1 MAKNILQTQLDDDE
15 TEFISKTEL
24 KRDSKKIQAFG
35 KSIGDLSIDQIKS
48 FDLPDAVFIAI
59 TEYKSLKSNAAKNR
73 QVQYLGKLLREIDLT
88 QAYQQMDQLKNGSQ
102 IEIRKNHIVESWRD
116 KLMQDKE
123 ALTKLINEF
132 PHIDR
137 QLIRQL
143 IQNAIKERKDSKP
156 PKFYRQIFRYLKEQI
171 V

>member
-88 QAYQQMDQLKNGSQ
+88 QAYQQMDQLKKRFAN
-102 IEIRKNHIVESWRD
+102 
-116 KLMQDKE
+116 
-123 ALTKLINEF
+123 
-132 PHIDR
+132 
-137 QLIRQL
+137 
-143 IQNAIKERKDSKP
+143 
-156 PKFYRQIFRYLKEQI
+156 
-171 V
+171 

>member
-1 MAKNILQTQLDDDE
+1 MTKNILQTQLDDDE
-15 TEFISKTEL
+15 TGFISKTEL

-48 FDLPDAVFIAI
+48 FDLPDAGFNAI

-116 KLMQDKE
+116 KLIQDKE

-143 IQNAIKERKDSKP
+143 IQNAIKEKKDSKP

>member
-48 FDLPDAVFIAI
+48 FDLPDAVFNAI

-116 KLMQDKE
+116 KLIQDKE

-143 IQNAIKERKDSKP
+143 IQNAIKEKKDSKP